1 MALTDSCSCRSTVLV
16 GLWYVVLHRNAHK
29 KPCIGSTSWN
39 CYTPFALSN
48 RLWRQSKTSWADMPR
63 YIASWGG
70 NTWNDLEIK
79 LGSNNIY
86 RGFWAFSKCIRD
98 IGIQYCISSKKI
110 LQLHIWDLFQTQ
122 KSPIINLWEG
132 TALVVKRV
140 DQPPCCENCLLK
152 RFRQENLALGIAP
165 WLQTSGTK
173 RLGQWWLGWHLFAP
187 DIFSVPATL

>member
-1 MALTDSCSCRSTVLV
+1 MVLTDSCSCRSTVLV
-16 GLWYVVLHRNAHK
+16 GLWYVVLHHNAHK

-86 RGFWAFSKCIRD
+86 RGFRAFSKCIRD
-98 IGIQYCISSKKI
+98 IGIQYCISSKKYCNCTYEI
-110 LQLHIWDLFQTQ
+110 FSKPKNHPWLICGKEPHWLWKGLTSHLAAKTASWKGFAKKTL
-122 KSPIINLWEG
+122 LWE
-132 TALVVKRV
+132 L
-140 DQPPCCENCLLK
+140 PPGCK
-152 RFRQENLALGIAP
+152 
-165 WLQTSGTK
+165 LQGPS
-173 RLGQWWLGWHLFAP
+173 
-187 DIFSVPATL
+187 D